1 MQLDMSSGK
10 FAAFRDLADRRG
22 SDAAAAVERF
32 LLERRRGQLLA
43 PNRIARETGLGLGD
57 VEDLLEIASSDEV
70 GVLERTAVI
79 ACPNPNCAAPE
90 HLRPLME
97 EEEKSGEAHCSTCE
111 EVITTPR
118 ARNAE
123 KRYELT
129 EGADAE
135 ASVYQ
140 SEKANRPKQVAVI
153 LTALPEELSAVR
165 NQLSSD
171 GADIRRR
178 TVTGGGLYYEANV
191 ASNHID
197 WTVYASYTEATPSA
211 AAAGAAD
218 AILNFD
224 PVITFYVGIAGGIRE
239 KGVKLGDVVAATE
252 VIDYDGGKES
262 PEGYIPRPR
271 QLHPAF
277 ALKQLAGFTSIED
290 EWRKRCQTVAESP
303 DLGNSSVHIEPIAAG
318 NKVVASTKSATYKLI
333 RATADRAVAVEMEGS
348 GFLSAVAR
356 YGDAAIVIRGI
367 SDLIDGK
374 KQADK
379 DKVRA
384 QAAAN
389 AAAFALELL
398 HQFELQPGKND

>member
-1 MQLDMSSGK
+1 MSSDR
-10 FAAFRDLADRRG
+10 FAAFRELADRRG
-22 SDAAAAVERF
+22 SDAAAAVEQF

-43 PNRIARETGLGLGD
+43 PNRIALETGLDIGD
-57 VEDLLEIASSDEV
+57 VKDLLKIASNDEV

-79 ACPNPNCAAPE
+79 ACSNPNCAAPE
-90 HLRPLME
+90 HLRPLIE
-97 EEEKSGEAHCSTCE
+97 EEEETGEAHCSTCE
-111 EVITTPR
+111 DVITNPR

-123 KRYELT
+123 ERYELT
-129 EGADAE
+129 EGADTE
-135 ASVYQ
+135 ASLHQ
-140 SEKANRPKQVAVI
+140 AEKANRPKLVAVI

-165 NQLSSD
+165 SQLSAD
-171 GADIRRR
+171 GADIKRR
-178 TVTGGGLYYEANV
+178 TVTGGGLYYEASV
-191 ASNHID
+191 SSHYID
-197 WTVYASYTEATPSA
+197 WTVYASYTEATTSA
-211 AAAGAAD
+211 AAAGATD
-218 AILNFD
+218 AILNFQ
-224 PVITFYVGIAGGIRE
+224 PAVTLYVGIAGGIRE

-262 PEGYIPRPR
+262 PQGYVPRPR

-277 ALKQLAGFTSIED
+277 ALKQLAAFTSIED
-290 EWRKRCQTVAESP
+290 EWRKRCRAVAGSP
-303 DLGNSSVHIEPIAAG
+303 HLGNPTVHVEPIAAG
-318 NKVVASTKSATYKLI
+318 NKVAASTKSATYKLI

-379 DKVRA
+379 DKVLA

-398 HQFELQPGKND
+398 HQFELQPEEKN